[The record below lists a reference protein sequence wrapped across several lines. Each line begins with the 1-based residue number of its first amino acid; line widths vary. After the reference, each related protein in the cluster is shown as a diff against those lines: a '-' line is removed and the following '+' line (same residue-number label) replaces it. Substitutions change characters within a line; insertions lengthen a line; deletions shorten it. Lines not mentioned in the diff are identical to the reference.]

1 MYLNLCFFFFK
12 QKTAYEMRISDWS
25 SDVCSSDL
33 HAVVDFGHFL
43 RKQLLHEFG
52 MGAAEENLRTPVFA
66 AHVQDHR
73 ADAVAD
79 ADDFAG
85 DLLIAA
91 DDALG
96 AAEIHHDMAEF
107 DRLDDAGDDFT
118 HAVLEFLMLALALG
132 GAEIGRAPVRTA
144 VTKA

>member
-1 MYLNLCFFFFK
+1 
-12 QKTAYEMRISDWS
+12 MRISDWS

-33 HAVVDFGHFL
+33 FL

-96 AAEIHHDMAEF
+96 AAEIHPEMAAF
-107 DRLDDAGDDFT
+107 ARIADAGADCT
-118 HAVLEFLMLALALG
+118 HAALEILSLPSQLGFADLLANH
-132 GAEIGRAPVRTA
+132 
-144 VTKA
+144 

>member
-1 MYLNLCFFFFK
+1 
-12 QKTAYEMRISDWS
+12 
-25 SDVCSSDL
+25 
-33 HAVVDFGHFL
+33 
-43 RKQLLHEFG
+43 

-96 AAEIHHDMAEF
+96 AAEIHPDMAEF
-107 DRLDDAGDDFT
+107 ARLDDAGDDFT
-118 HAVLEFLMLALALG
+118 HAVLEFLILALALG
-132 GAEIGRAPVRTA
+132 VADLLEDNLLCRLGGRGRAACRARVGRE
-144 VTKA
+144 V